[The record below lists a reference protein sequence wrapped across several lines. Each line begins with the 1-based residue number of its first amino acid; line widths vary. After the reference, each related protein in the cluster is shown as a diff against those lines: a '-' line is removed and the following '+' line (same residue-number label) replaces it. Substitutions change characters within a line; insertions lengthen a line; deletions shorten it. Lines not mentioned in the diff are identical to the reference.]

1 MKLVKAYIRPIL
13 LEEVYKALRA
23 EGHCCITVFR
33 GEGAGQYTDPNH
45 AHGSLEFPALHS
57 KVVKVEIASVAED
70 VEPIIDIIQQTAST
84 GSRGDGIIFVMPIE
98 NMIRIRDGKQGAEV
112 IE

>member
-1 MKLVKAYIRPIL
+1 MKLIKAYIRPML

-33 GEGAGQYTDPNH
+33 GEGAGQYTDPDH
-45 AHGSLEFPALHS
+45 AHGSLKFPAMHS
-57 KVVKVEIASVAED
+57 KVVKIEIAAVEED
-70 VEPIIDIIQQTAST
+70 VESIIEIIQETAST
-84 GSRGDGIIFVMPIE
+84 GSRGDGIMFVMPIE
-98 NMIRIRDGKQGAEV
+98 DMIRIRDGKQGAEV

>member
-1 MKLVKAYIRPIL
+1 MKLIKTYLRPVW

-33 GEGAGQYTDPNH
+33 GEGAGQYTDPDH
-45 AHGSLEFPALHS
+45 AHGSLQFPAMHS
-57 KVVKVEIASVAED
+57 KVVKIEIASVDED
-70 VEPIIDIIQQTAST
+70 VESIIEIIQQTAST

-98 NMIRIRDGKQGAEV
+98 GMVRIRDGKQGAQV

>member
-13 LEEVYKALRA
+13 LEDVYKALRA

-57 KVVKVEIASVAED
+57 KVVKVEIAAVD
-70 VEPIIDIIQQTAST
+70 KNIEPIIDIIQQTAST
-84 GSRGDGIIFVMPIE
+84 GSRGDGIIFVIPIE
-98 NMIRIRDGKQGAEV
+98 NMTRIRDGKQGAEV

>member
-1 MKLVKAYIRPIL
+1 MKLVKAYIRPML
-13 LEEVYKALRA
+13 LEEVYKVLRA

-57 KVVKVEIASVAED
+57 KVVKVEIAAVDED
-70 VEPIIDIIQQTAST
+70 VEPIINIIQQTAST

>member
-1 MKLVKAYIRPIL
+1 MKLVKAYIRPML

-33 GEGAGQYTDPNH
+33 GEGAGQYTDPDH
-45 AHGSLEFPALHS
+45 AHGSLKFPAMHS
-57 KVVKVEIASVAED
+57 KVVKIEITALDEAVES
-70 VEPIIDIIQQTAST
+70 IIEIIQKTAST
-84 GSRGDGIIFVMPIE
+84 DSRGDGIIFVMPIE
-98 NMIRIRDGKQGAEV
+98 NMIRIRDGEEGTQV

>member
-23 EGHCCITVFR
+23 DGHCCITVFR
-33 GEGAGQYTDPNH
+33 GEGAGQYTDPDH

-57 KVVKVEIASVAED
+57 KVVKVEIAAVDEE

-98 NMIRIRDGKQGAEV
+98 NMVSIRDGKQGAEV

>member
-33 GEGAGQYTDPNH
+33 GEGAGQYTDPEH
-45 AHGSLEFPALHS
+45 AHGSLNFPAMHS
-57 KVVKVEIASVAED
+57 HVVKIEIAAKEQD
-70 VEPIIDIIQQTAST
+70 VDSIVGIIRETAST
-84 GSRGDGIIFVMPIE
+84 GSRGDGLIYVMPIE
-98 NMIRIRDGKQGAEV
+98 EMVRIRDGERGAQV
-112 IE
+112 IN

>member
-13 LEEVYKALRA
+13 LEETYKALRA
-23 EGHCCITVFR
+23 NGHCCITVFR
-33 GEGAGQYTDPNH
+33 GEGAGQYTDPDH

-57 KVVKVEIASVAED
+57 KVIKIEIAAGDGD
-70 VEPIIDIIQQTAST
+70 VEPIINIIQKTAST

>member
-1 MKLVKAYIRPIL
+1 MKLVKAYIRPML
-13 LEEVYKALRA
+13 LEEVYKALRS

-33 GEGAGQYTDPNH
+33 GEGAGQYTDPDH
-45 AHGSLEFPALHS
+45 AHGSLQFPAMHS
-57 KVVKVEIASVAED
+57 KVVKIEIAAIDED
-70 VEPIIDIIQQTAST
+70 VNSIIEIIQQTAST

-98 NMIRIRDGKQGAEV
+98 NMIRIRDGEEGAKV

>member
-1 MKLVKAYIRPIL
+1 MKLVKAYMRPLL

-33 GEGAGQYTDPNH
+33 GEGAGQYTDPDH
-45 AHGSLEFPALHS
+45 AHGSLQFPAMHS
-57 KVVKVEIASVAED
+57 KVVKLEIAAVDEK
-70 VEPIIDIIQQTAST
+70 VESIIDIIQQTAST
-84 GSRGDGIIFVMPIE
+84 GSRGDGIIFVIPIE
-98 NMIRIRDGKQGAEV
+98 NMIRIRDGKQGTEV

>member
-13 LEEVYKALRA
+13 LEEVYKALRT

-57 KVVKVEIASVAED
+57 KVVKIEIAAVDED
-70 VEPIIDIIQQTAST
+70 VDPIIDIIQQTSST

-112 IE
+112 IQ

>member
-33 GEGAGQYTDPNH
+33 GEGVGQYTDPDH

-57 KVVKVEIASVAED
+57 KVVKIEIAAVDED
-70 VEPIIDIIQQTAST
+70 VESIIEIIQETAAT
-84 GSRGDGIIFVMPIE
+84 GSRGDGIIFVIPIE
-98 NMIRIRDGKQGAEV
+98 EMVRIRDGKQGAEV

>member
-33 GEGAGQYTDPNH
+33 GEGAGQYTDPDH
-45 AHGSLEFPALHS
+45 AHGSLQFPAMHS
-57 KVVKVEIASVAED
+57 KVVKIEIAAVNED

-98 NMIRIRDGKQGAEV
+98 DMVRIRDGKQGTEV